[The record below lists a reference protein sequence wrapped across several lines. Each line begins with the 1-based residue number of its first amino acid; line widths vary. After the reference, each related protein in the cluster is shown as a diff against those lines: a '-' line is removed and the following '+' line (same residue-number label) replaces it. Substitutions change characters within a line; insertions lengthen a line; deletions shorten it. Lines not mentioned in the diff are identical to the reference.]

1 MTDNSYFT
9 LRPVRGRKRDEFVV
23 NSLSIMDLQIR
34 DGMVEIYIQDHKNT
48 GWVRLTWETAKPIVV
63 WWRRG

>member
-1 MTDNSYFT
+1 MTDNKYFT
-9 LRPVRGRKRDEFVV
+9 VRPVRGRKRNEFVV

-34 DGMVEIYIQDHKNT
+34 DGMVEIFVQDHKNT
-48 GWVRLTWETAKPIVV
+48 GWVRCTWETARPIMV